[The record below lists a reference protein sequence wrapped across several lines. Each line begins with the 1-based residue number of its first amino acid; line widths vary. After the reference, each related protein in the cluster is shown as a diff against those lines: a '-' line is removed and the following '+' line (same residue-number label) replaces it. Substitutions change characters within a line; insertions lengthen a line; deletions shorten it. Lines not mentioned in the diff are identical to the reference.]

1 MALVDELHKLTLAND
16 IKGIEVTLVRLST
29 AENLQSVELKGA
41 FLELFSLNSPQVNL
55 LVAKTI
61 AELTKSPE
69 QRTKF
74 SNNEII
80 EKLLE
85 LLSAAMTQAKSSE
98 NIEFVIQLCRAFGNI
113 FYSNDDS
120 RNIIFHLDG
129 GKALVDLFTIAHSEI
144 PDQLD
149 TFVKVRSGV
158 LSNYLLGNEEL
169 SQKAIE
175 LGVIDKIMARLQ
187 ESSEGREHLLTIFSI
202 LTEQVSDLIFKPEI
216 LSLIAKTLKETSNSE
231 VAESCLELLLCQA
244 ESDDVKLLLARDG
257 LCEHIFHSFEKFK
270 SLEGDLEAKS
280 LLKLTCDLIVLVL
293 TGDEAMHHLD
303 KTSLLADMKTWLE
316 SPDVDLMTTSVLAL
330 GNFARTDEHCTR
342 MVQDNMHLK
351 LFEILGKNNGREAD
365 VRLQHALVRP
375 PSQQFS
381 LVTHF

>member
-16 IKGIEVTLVRLST
+16 VKGIETSLEKLST
-29 AENLQSVELKGA
+29 AGNLQSVELKGA
-41 FLELFSLNSPQVNL
+41 FLELFNLNSAPVNL
-55 LVAKTI
+55 LAAKTI

-69 QRTKF
+69 QRAKF

-85 LLSAAMTQAKSSE
+85 LLSTSMTKNKTSE
-98 NIEFVIQLCRAFGNI
+98 NVEFVIQLCRAFGNI

-120 RNIIFHLDG
+120 RNIVFHLDG
-129 GKALVDLFTIAHSEI
+129 GKTLVDLFRTAHSEI
-144 PDQLD
+144 RDQLD

-158 LSNYLLGNEEL
+158 MSNYLLGNEEL

-175 LGVIDKIMARLQ
+175 LGVIDHIMSRMQ
-187 ESSEGREHLLTIFSI
+187 ETSEGREHLLTIFSI

-216 LSLIAKTLKETSNSE
+216 LSLIVTTLKETKSSE

-244 ESDDVKLLLARDG
+244 ESDDVKLLIARDG
-257 LCEHIFHSFEKFK
+257 LCEHIFHSHEKFK
-270 SLEGDLEAKS
+270 NFEGDLETKS

-303 KTSLLADMKTWLE
+303 KTSLLADMNSWLE

-342 MVQDNMHLK
+342 MVRDKMHLK
-351 LFEILGKNNGREAD
+351 LVEILGKNNGSEAD
-365 VRLQHALVRP
+365 VRLQHALVRI
-375 PSQQFS
+375 F
-381 LVTHF
+381 